1 MNSHDKLRNEIY
13 NFDTLGRK
21 SPEVIYVSYR
31 FYQHLLNDCVGLVHM
46 DLGDNNKP
54 ATFMGIK
61 VFPVDSKHHP
71 EISIR

>member
-13 NFDTLGRK
+13 NFDKVGRK
-21 SPEVIYVSYR
+21 SPEVIYVSAG
-31 FYQHLLNDCVGLVHM
+31 FYQQLLYDCVGFVHM
-46 DLGDNNKP
+46 NLGDNDKP

-61 VFPVDSKHHP
+61 VFPVNSKHHP